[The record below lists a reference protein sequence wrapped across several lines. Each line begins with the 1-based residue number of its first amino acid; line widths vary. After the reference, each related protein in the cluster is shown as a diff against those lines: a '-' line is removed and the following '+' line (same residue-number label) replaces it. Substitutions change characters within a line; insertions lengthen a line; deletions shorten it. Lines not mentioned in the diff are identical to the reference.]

1 MMQLTLLIKF
11 TERVRVL
18 IEIKGVTKKYG
29 DYTAIENVNITVED
43 SSVYGIAG
51 FNGCG
56 KTTLL
61 NVCAGVFKAEEGA
74 VFLDGADAFDNSKE
88 RKEMFYLTDDT
99 WFPAKNSVLSSAKYY
114 AEYFPNFDF
123 DVLQEV
129 CDLFGLNSKANI
141 KSLSKGMKKQA
152 GLAIAF
158 AASPK
163 YLLIDET
170 FDGLD
175 PHKREILRKLL
186 LEYINTTGASVV
198 ISSHNLADISDL
210 CDHIAIINGKSV
222 ILNCAIEDISEHYR
236 RVYLTFENPI
246 NEGLFKG
253 VNYRKCEL
261 TERTATLLICGDVEK
276 EIEKLSALGAENMKT
291 ELLTLE
297 EVFSEETE
305 AITDDGK
312 IKSIF
317 NKKRI

>member
-1 MMQLTLLIKF
+1 M
-11 TERVRVL
+11 
-18 IEIKGVTKKYG
+18 IEIKNVTKKYG
-29 DYTAIENVNITVED
+29 DYIAIDNVSITVED
-43 SSVYGIAG
+43 SSVLGIAG

-99 WFPAKNSVLSSAKYY
+99 WFPVKTSVKGSAKFYS
-114 AEYFPNFDF
+114 EYFPGFDF
-123 DVLQEV
+123 EVFEEV
-129 CDLFGLNSKANI
+129 CGLFGLNPKANI

-186 LEYINTTGASVV
+186 LEYINTTGASVI
-198 ISSHNLADISDL
+198 ISTHNLADISDL

-236 RVYLTFENPI
+236 RVYLTFENTV
-246 NEGLFKG
+246 NKELFKG

-276 EIEKLSALGAENMKT
+276 EVIKLSALGAEKMET

-305 AITDDGK
+305 AITDDKK
-312 IKSIF
+312 IKAVF
-317 NKKRI
+317 RKKRV

>member
-1 MMQLTLLIKF
+1 M
-11 TERVRVL
+11 

-114 AEYFPNFDF
+114 SKYFPDFDF
-123 DVLQEV
+123 EVFEEV
-129 CDLFGLNSKANI
+129 CILFGLDPKANI
-141 KSLSKGMKKQA
+141 KSHSKGMKKQA

-158 AASPK
+158 GASPK

-186 LEYINTTGASVV
+186 LEYINTTGASVI

-210 CDHIAIINGKSV
+210 CDNIAIINGKNV

-236 RVYLTFENPI
+236 RIFLTFENSV
-246 NEGLFKG
+246 NEEFFKG

-261 TERTATLLICGDVEK
+261 TEKTATLLICGDVEA
-276 EIEKLSALGAENMKT
+276 EIQKLENLGADSIKT
-291 ELLTLE
+291 EVLTLE

>member
-1 MMQLTLLIKF
+1 M
-11 TERVRVL
+11 

-43 SSVYGIAG
+43 SSVFGVAG

-74 VFLDGADAFDNSKE
+74 TFLDGADAFDNAKE
-88 RKEMFYLTDDT
+88 RKELFYLTDDT

-114 AEYFPNFDF
+114 YKYFPDFDF
-123 DVLQEV
+123 EVFEEV
-129 CDLFGLNSKANI
+129 CNLFGLDPKANI

-186 LEYINTTGASVV
+186 LEYINTTGASVI
-198 ISSHNLADISDL
+198 ISSHNLADITDL

-261 TERTATLLICGDVEK
+261 TERTATLLVCGDVDK
-276 EIEKLSALGAENMKT
+276 EIEKLEKLGAQSIKT

-305 AITDDGK
+305 AITDEGK
-312 IKSIF
+312 IKSVF
-317 NKKRI
+317 RKKRI

>member
-1 MMQLTLLIKF
+1 M
-11 TERVRVL
+11 L

-29 DYTAIENVNITVED
+29 DYTAIEKVNITVED

-61 NVCAGVFKAEEGA
+61 NVCAGVFKAEEG
-74 VFLDGADAFDNSKE
+74 VVLLDGADAFDNSKE

-186 LEYINTTGASVV
+186 LEYINTTGASVI

-210 CDHIAIINGKSV
+210 CDHIAIINGKNV

>member
-1 MMQLTLLIKF
+1 MMQLTLLEKF
-11 TERVRVL
+11 TERVRAM
-18 IEIKGVTKKYG
+18 IEIKDVTKKYG
-29 DYTAIENVNITVED
+29 EYTAVENVNITVED
-43 SSVYGIAG
+43 SSVFGIAG

-61 NVCAGVFKAEEGA
+61 NVCAGVFKAESGA
-74 VFLDGADAFDNSKE
+74 VYLDGADAFDNSKE

-99 WFPAKNSVLSSAKYY
+99 WFPSKNSVYSSAKYY
-114 AEYFPNFDF
+114 SEYFPNFDF
-123 DVLQEV
+123 EILKEV
-129 CDLFGLNSKANI
+129 CDLFGLNMKANI

-186 LEYINTTGASVV
+186 LEYINTTGASVI

-210 CDHIAIINGKSV
+210 CDHIAIINGKNV
-222 ILNCAIEDISEHYR
+222 ILNCAMEDISEHYR
-236 RVYLTFENPI
+236 RVYMTFSKVVSQAF
-246 NEGLFKG
+246 FKDI
-253 VNYRKCEL
+253 NYRKCEL
-261 TERTATLLICGDVEK
+261 TEKTATLLVCGDVEK
-276 EIEKLSALGAENMKT
+276 EIEKLSVLGAENIKT

-305 AITDDGK
+305 AITDDRK
-312 IKSIF
+312 IKSVF
-317 NKKRI
+317 RKKRV

>member
-1 MMQLTLLIKF
+1 M
-11 TERVRVL
+11 L
-18 IEIKGVTKKYG
+18 IEIKSVTKKYG

-43 SSVYGIAG
+43 SSVFGIAG

-74 VFLDGADAFDNSKE
+74 VYLDGADAFDNSKE
-88 RKEMFYLTDDT
+88 RKELFYLTDDT
-99 WFPAKNSVLSSAKYY
+99 WFPAKNSILSSAKYY
-114 AEYFPNFDF
+114 AKYFPDFDF
-123 DVLQEV
+123 DVLKEV
-129 CDLFGLNSKANI
+129 CDIFGLNMKAGI

-186 LEYINTTGASVV
+186 LEYINSTGASVI

-210 CDHIAIINGKSV
+210 CDHIAIINGKNV
-222 ILNCAIEDISEHYR
+222 IFNCAIEDISEHFR
-236 RVYLTFENPI
+236 RVYLTFENPV
-246 NEGLFKG
+246 NMELFKDI
-253 VNYRKCEL
+253 NYRKCEL
-261 TERTATLLICGDVEK
+261 TEKTATLLICGDVEK
-276 EIEKLSALGAENMKT
+276 EIKKLSTFGAENMKT
-291 ELLTLE
+291 EFLTLE

-317 NKKRI
+317 NKKRV